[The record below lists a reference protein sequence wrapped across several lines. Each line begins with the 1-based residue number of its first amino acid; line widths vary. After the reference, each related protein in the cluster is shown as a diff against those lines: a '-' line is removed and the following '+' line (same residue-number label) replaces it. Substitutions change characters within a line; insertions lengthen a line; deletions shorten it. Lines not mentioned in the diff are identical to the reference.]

1 MSQAQENI
9 GWLAA
14 SNDKM
19 LAICFVV
26 AAVVV

>member
-1 MSQAQENI
+1 MSQAQENT

-19 LAICFVV
+19 LALYSAVV
-26 AAVVV
+26 AVVV